1 MNVNGPIDGRKPME
15 PTDHDLEPDERI
27 VLYSIGALRNTPL
40 GSKVKLQKILF
51 LVTEVF
57 PEWDE
62 LLEYESH
69 LLGPYSERV
78 DNILEDLLAL
88 GLISRSKSNYILT
101 REGLTVFNDLRPKP
115 QLVKV
120 LEDFKEFLNDLP
132 DEQVLTFIYVFYPQ
146 YTSES
151 ARWEKLKKDRVRNAI
166 AMLSRGKIS
175 FSKAAEVA
183 GMGPDEFSALLERR
197 GVRWREA

>member
-1 MNVNGPIDGRKPME
+1 MNVEGTMTGREAMVPE
-15 PTDHDLEPDERI
+15 AADLESDERI

-40 GSKVKLQKILF
+40 RGKVKLQKLLF

-62 LLEYESH
+62 FLEYDSH

-78 DNILEDLLAL
+78 DNILEDLMTL
-88 GLISRSKSNYILT
+88 GLVGKSRGSYKLT
-101 REGLTVFNDLRPKP
+101 PAGCEVFRTLKPKP
-115 QLVKV
+115 QFVQV

-132 DEQVLTFIYVFYPQ
+132 EDQVLTFVYVFYPD
-146 YTSES
+146 YIGES
-151 ARWEKLKKDRVRNAI
+151 AKWEELKRDRVKNAI

-175 FSKAAEVA
+175 FSKAAQVA
-183 GMGPDEFSALLERR
+183 GMAPEEFSILLEKR
-197 GVRWREA
+197 GIKWREA

>member
-1 MNVNGPIDGRKPME
+1 ME
-15 PTDHDLEPDERI
+15 PVTHNLESDERI

-40 GSKVKLQKILF
+40 RSKVKLQKLLF

-57 PEWDE
+57 PEWDD

-69 LLGPYSERV
+69 LLGPYSEKV
-78 DNILEDLLAL
+78 ENILEDLITL
-88 GLISRSKSNYILT
+88 GLVDRSKSTYLLT
-101 REGLTVFNDLRPKP
+101 PVGRGVFDTLKPKP
-115 QLVKV
+115 QLVEV
-120 LEDFKEFLNDLP
+120 LEDFKEFLNDMP
-132 DEQVLTFIYVFYPQ
+132 DDQVLTFVYVFYPQ
-146 YTSES
+146 YIGES
-151 ARWEKLKKDRVRNAI
+151 ARWEHLKKDRVKNAI

-183 GMGPDEFSALLERR
+183 GMSPGEFSDLLERR

>member
-1 MNVNGPIDGRKPME
+1 ME
-15 PTDHDLEPDERI
+15 PISQTLESDEKI

-40 GSKVKLQKILF
+40 RSKVKLQKLLF

-57 PEWDE
+57 PEWND

-78 DNILEDLLAL
+78 DNILEDLIAL
-88 GLISRSKSNYILT
+88 GLVERFESTFRLTSDGQQIFVTIKPKSQIV
-101 REGLTVFNDLRPKP
+101 EVM
-115 QLVKV
+115 
-120 LEDFKEFLNDLP
+120 EDFKEFLNDLP
-132 DEQVLTFIYVFYPQ
+132 DNQVLTFVYVFYPE
-146 YTSES
+146 YMGES
-151 ARWEKLKKDRVRNAI
+151 ARWEQLKKDRVKNAI

-175 FSKAAEVA
+175 FTKAAEVA
-183 GMGPDEFSALLERR
+183 GMGPEEFSALLERR

>member
-1 MNVNGPIDGRKPME
+1 MNVNGPLTGRKTME
-15 PTDHDLEPDERI
+15 PAEPDLESDERI

-40 GSKVKLQKILF
+40 RGKVKLQKILF

-62 LLEYESH
+62 FLEYDSH

-78 DNILEDLLAL
+78 DNILEDLMAL
-88 GLISRSKSNYILT
+88 GLVARSKSSFTLT
-101 REGLTVFNDLRPKP
+101 RAGCNIFRTLKPKL
-115 QLVKV
+115 QFVKV

-132 DEQVLTFIYVFYPQ
+132 DDQVLTFVYVFYPD
-146 YTSES
+146 YIGES
-151 ARWEKLKKDRVRNAI
+151 ARWKKLKKDRLKNAI

-175 FSKAAEVA
+175 FSKATQIAD
-183 GMGPDEFSALLERR
+183 MNPDDFSALLERR
-197 GVRWREA
+197 GIKWRKA